1 MKITN
6 KKRVFLMA
14 VLFDLGSMLA
24 KMYVRL
30 DHEGLLVENEQYN
43 IRENLT
49 NAQTIAAAVLELT
62 PDEMEESRKLSSYI
76 TKVSEAMSQET
87 TVGEA

>member
-6 KKRVFLMA
+6 KETVFLMA
-14 VLFDLGSMLA
+14 VLFDLGSMIA

-30 DHEGLLVENEQYN
+30 DHEELLVSGERKN

-49 NAQTIAAAVLELT
+49 NAQTIAATILELT
-62 PDEMEESRKLSSYI
+62 PDEIEESRKLSSYI
-76 TKVSEAMSQET
+76 NKMSDIMAQDT

>member
-1 MKITN
+1 
-6 KKRVFLMA
+6 
-14 VLFDLGSMLA
+14 
-24 KMYVRL
+24 MYVRL
-30 DHEGLLVENEQYN
+30 DHEGLLVDNEQYN

-49 NAQTIAAAVLELT
+49 NAQTIAATILELT

-76 TKVSEAMSQET
+76 TNVSEAMSQET